1 MGVSVCD
8 SALCVCVCVFF
19 ASFKSPLGS
28 WSEIFELKSCRES
41 TITSTATG
49 STGERE
55 TESERERGQ
64 PGRTRHKRLS
74 NALQNEN
81 TVKKTSNCLHS
92 L

>member
-1 MGVSVCD
+1 MEPASCFVGVGVCD
-8 SALCVCVCVFF
+8 SALCVCVCVCF

-55 TESERERGQ
+55 IGESERERAA
-64 PGRTRHKRLS
+64 R
-74 NALQNEN
+74 
-81 TVKKTSNCLHS
+81 
-92 L
+92 